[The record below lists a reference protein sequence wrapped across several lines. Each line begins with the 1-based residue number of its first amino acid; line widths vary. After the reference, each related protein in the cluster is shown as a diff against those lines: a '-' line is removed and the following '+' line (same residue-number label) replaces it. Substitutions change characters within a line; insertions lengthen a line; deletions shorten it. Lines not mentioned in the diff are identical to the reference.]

1 MTQAFQGNRGTP
13 DDLIDRG
20 LGRGLESPEELK
32 AIRQDHR
39 VSIGHVAAVL
49 GATACHGNLI
59 ALLQVRSIPA
69 SVQKPLGLPISK
81 PPTTMLPARLFELR
95 LRESCSSET

>member
-1 MTQAFQGNRGTP
+1 MTPAVQRKQERPFELINRSP
-13 DDLIDRG
+13 
-20 LGRGLESPEELK
+20 GRGLESPEELK